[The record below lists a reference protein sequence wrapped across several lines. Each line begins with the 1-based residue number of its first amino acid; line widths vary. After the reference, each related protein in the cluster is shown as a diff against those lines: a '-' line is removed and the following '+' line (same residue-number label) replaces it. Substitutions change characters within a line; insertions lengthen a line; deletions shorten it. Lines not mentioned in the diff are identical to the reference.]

1 MLAYFKKYMIEIIS
15 KNYTC
20 LSIKST
26 KKVFKFGDSNGEFSK
41 IAKICQKKKTAI
53 GYNDYF

>member
-1 MLAYFKKYMIEIIS
+1 M
-15 KNYTC
+15 
-20 LSIKST
+20 SIKST

-41 IAKICQKKKTAI
+41 IAKTCPKKPAI

>member
-26 KKVFKFGDSNGEFSK
+26 KKVFKFGDSNSEFSK
-41 IAKICQKKKTAI
+41 IAKICPKKPAI